1 METPRPSAA
10 SIRYKGRREM
20 RNLAMSAVSALEQG
34 GLRDLLDDLQH
45 RVFDRDTE
53 ELCDTERLTD
63 GLVRFSYKPMV
74 ELLLREIAGV
84 MRSRDLSRDEQRSR
98 ISWALDVAGF

>member
-10 SIRYKGRREM
+10 SVRYKGRREM

-45 RVFDRDTE
+45 RVFDRDSE
-53 ELCDTERLTD
+53 QLCDTERVDEGIVLFT
-63 GLVRFSYKPMV
+63 YKPMV
-74 ELLLREIAGV
+74 ELLLREITDV
-84 MRSRDLSRDEQRSR
+84 MRSRDLSRDEQRTR
-98 ISWALDVAGF
+98 VTWALDVAGF